1 MRKILVVLAA
11 VLLVGV
17 LGVFLYL
24 QGKEYTFRFTE
35 AELQQKLAERLP
47 ISKTYLFIF
56 EVVLDEPRLALVEGS
71 NRVNAGLDVTLNIYI
86 NDEPQPLGGELD
98 VSGGVRYDAAEGQFF
113 LTDPVIENLQ
123 VQGIPARYTD
133 RVNSVLTK
141 AIGEYYADRP
151 IYTLDKSNVKTA
163 AAKLVLK
170 NVVVENSVLIV
181 TLGV

>member
-1 MRKILVVLAA
+1 MRNILLVLAA

-35 AELQQKLAERLP
+35 AELQEKLAERLP

-113 LTDPVIENLQ
+113 LTDPIIENLQ
-123 VQGIPARYTD
+123 VQGIPTRYTD

-141 AIGEYYADRP
+141 AVGEYYADRP